1 MKILCYGDSNTY
13 GMNPLDGGRYD
24 DNIRWPKVLQNILG
38 NDYEII
44 EEGQNGR
51 TTIYDDAKP
60 NRNGMK
66 DFMPCLNK
74 HKPIDMVILMLGT
87 NDLKTRFHASS
98 QDIANHVSQLVDVI
112 QKETN
117 AQIILVS
124 PMEVTDGIDKGVF
137 GDSFDASA
145 VVRSKEF
152 SKYYQIVAQE
162 KHCIFVDASK
172 CSSPSDIDHLHMS
185 EEAHYNL
192 AQTLFK
198 VIISL

>member
-13 GMNPLDGGRYD
+13 GMNPLDGSRYD
-24 DNIRWPKVLQNILG
+24 YNIRWTGMLQNILG
-38 NDYEII
+38 NGFEII

-51 TTIYDDAKP
+51 TTIYDDEKP

-66 DFMPCLNK
+66 DLIPCLNK
-74 HKPIDMVILMLGT
+74 HKPIDIVILMLGT

-98 QDIANHVSQLVDVI
+98 QDIANNVSQLVDVI
-112 QKETN
+112 QKETK

-124 PMEVTDGIDKGVF
+124 PMEVTEGIENGAF

-145 VVRSKEF
+145 VARAQEF

-162 KHCIFVDASK
+162 KNCIFVDAAK
-172 CSSPSDIDHLHMS
+172 CSKPSNIDHLHMS
-185 EEAHYNL
+185 EEAHQNL
-192 AQTLFK
+192 ANELAK

>member
-1 MKILCYGDSNTY
+1 MRIMCYGDSNTY
-13 GMNPLDGGRYD
+13 GMNPLDGSRYD
-24 DNIRWPKVLQNILG
+24 ENIRWPKVLQDILG
-38 NDYEII
+38 NNYEII

-51 TTIYDDAKP
+51 TTIYDDEKP

-66 DFMPCLNK
+66 DLIPCLNK
-74 HKPIDMVILMLGT
+74 NKPIDIVILMLGT

-98 QDIANHVSQLVDVI
+98 QDIANNVSLLVDVI
-112 QKETN
+112 QKENN

-124 PMEVTDGIDKGVF
+124 PMEVTRGVENGTF

-152 SKYYQIVAQE
+152 SKYYKEVARE
-162 KHCIFVDASK
+162 KHCIFVDAAMYSK
-172 CSSPSDIDHLHMS
+172 PSDIDHLHMS
-185 EEAHYNL
+185 AEAHRNL
-192 AQTLFK
+192 ANELAK